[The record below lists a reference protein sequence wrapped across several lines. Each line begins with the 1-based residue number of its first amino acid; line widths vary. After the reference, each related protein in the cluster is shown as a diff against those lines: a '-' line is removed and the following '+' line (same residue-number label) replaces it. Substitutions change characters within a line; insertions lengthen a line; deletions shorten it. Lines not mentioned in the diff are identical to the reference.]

1 MTTAES
7 RTTQSAAARDIAHV
21 LHPYTDPRAHEKEG
35 PFIVT
40 AGNGVTVTDAAG
52 NEYIEALAG
61 LWCCSLGYSEEALIE
76 AAVTQMRK
84 LPTYHSFSHRSTEPA
99 IALAE
104 KLIEIAPAPMAKA
117 FFANSGSEAND
128 TLVKIVWYYNNARG
142 RPKKKKIVSRHLA
155 YHGVTVASGSLTGVP
170 LNHQAFDLPIAGILH
185 TDCPHYARA
194 AEEGES
200 EAAFATRMAENLD
213 RLILDEG
220 PETVAAF
227 IAEPVMGA
235 AGVIAPPA
243 TYFDKV
249 QAVLAKHD
257 VLFLVDEVICG
268 FGRTGNLFAC
278 ETFDLRPDAM
288 TLAKQLSSAYV
299 PISAVLISDEIY
311 QVIAAEGER
320 RGMFAHGFTS
330 SGHPVAA
337 AVALRTLELMEER
350 DIVGHVRA
358 VAPRFAERVHAFAE
372 HPMVGETVA
381 IGLMG
386 GVEYV
391 ADKETGASFAP
402 SGRVAPEVTKRAEAH
417 GLIARPLGER
427 TVFAPP
433 LIITE
438 AEIDALFDRYA
449 AALDETWDWVRSGG
463 LEGKEDS

>member
-1 MTTAES
+1 MSTA
-7 RTTQSAAARDIAHV
+7 QSASARDIAHV
-21 LHPYTDPRAHEKEG
+21 LHPYTNPRAHENEG
-35 PFIVT
+35 PFIV
-40 AGNGVTVTDAAG
+40 ASGKGVTVTDADG
-52 NEYIEALAG
+52 NEYIEGLAG
-61 LWCCSLGYSEEALIE
+61 LWCCSLGYGEEALIE
-76 AAVTQMRK
+76 AAVTQMRT

-128 TLVKIVWYYNNARG
+128 SLVKIVWYYNNARG
-142 RPKKKKIVSRHLA
+142 RPKKKKIISRHLA
-155 YHGVTVASGSLTGVP
+155 YHGVTVASGSLTGIP
-170 LNHQAFDLPIAGILH
+170 INHQAFDLPIPGILH

-194 AEEGES
+194 AEPGES
-200 EAAFATRMAENLD
+200 EEAFATRMAENLD
-213 RLILDEG
+213 RLIVAEG

-235 AGVIAPPA
+235 GGVIVPPA
-243 TYFDKV
+243 TYFEKV

-278 ETFDLRPDAM
+278 ETYDLRPDAM

-311 QVIAAEGER
+311 QVVAGEGER

-337 AVALRTLELMEER
+337 AVALKTLELMEER

-358 VAPRFAERVHAFAE
+358 VAPRFAERVRGFAE
-372 HPMVGETVA
+372 HSMVGETAVV
-381 IGLMG
+381 GLMAG
-386 GVEYV
+386 IEYI
-391 ADKETGASFAP
+391 ADKETRASFDPA
-402 SGRVAPEVTKRAEAH
+402 GRVAPEISKRAEAH
-417 GLIARPLGER
+417 GLIVRPLGER

-449 AALDETWDWVRSGG
+449 AALDETWAWIQAGG
-463 LEGKEDS
+463 LGEKKADL